1 MFDLEISINIITV
14 IVVLLVA
21 TALFF
26 ICDWIMHREII
37 SGGPAGRYVL
47 ITGCDSGFGKLAAQR
62 LDAAG
67 CHVIATCLT
76 SEGASVLQHMSSS
89 RLTAV
94 LMDITD
100 EASVQQAF
108 SVVTE
113 LLGPDKGYC
122 SVPVIKNCSLK
133 HVMCFDIK
141 NANSVKVTYYFCY
154 VYCVQL

>member
-1 MFDLEISINIITV
+1 MGFVICYFVIVCVGEEVRVASMFDFVISINIMTAV
-14 IVVLLVA
+14 VVLLVA
-21 TALFF
+21 IVLFL

-37 SGGPAGRYVL
+37 SGGPAGHYVL
-47 ITGCDSGFGKLAAQR
+47 ITGCDSGFGKFAAER

-76 SEGASVLQHMSSS
+76 SEGASALQYMSSS

-94 LMDITD
+94 LVDVTN

-122 SVPVIKNCSLK
+122 S
-133 HVMCFDIK
+133 MFT
-141 NANSVKVTYYFCY
+141 A
-154 VYCVQL
+154 